1 MFKKSFKFLFVLT
14 ILFTLF
20 MVSSITAFATEN
32 IENFI
37 KLDKKRYTPNEDITI
52 TYNVNEDLK
61 VRAWIGVIPANIEH
75 GSEATNDMYDTTYQ
89 YVGENKSG
97 TITLKAPTNN
107 GVFDIRI
114 HDTGADGKELST
126 SIPFVVSDVPA
137 ILEIEPEKDEIYLNE
152 QVTADLT
159 IDNINEIAAEDI
171 KVKYDN
177 EKLNFLGFNEI
188 DGIKLVKSIENNSD
202 GELRLILAS
211 QGEANIINS
220 KKSLV
225 QLNFEGIQTGQAL
238 VDITNGRISDG
249 IEMEKGLE
257 DEECG
262 QAFILIKEANLTDV
276 NNSGEFTLLDLGI
289 DARHLGKDPSLDE
302 LSKYNTDISVNNAID
317 DDDLLEI
324 GRLML
329 ENINYQPNQY

>member
-20 MVSSITAFATEN
+20 MVSNITAFATEN
-32 IENFI
+32 NFI
-37 KLDKKRYTPNEDITI
+37 TLDKKIYKPDEDITI
-52 TYNVNEDLK
+52 TYNVVNSLGSGS
-61 VRAWIGVIPANIEH
+61 WIGLFSVDIPH
-75 GSEATNDMYDTTYQ
+75 GSEYVNDQHDIAFLYLNEVQSNT
-89 YVGENKSG
+89 V
-97 TITLKAPTNN
+97 TLKAPTTN
-107 GVFDIRI
+107 GTYDIRI
-114 HDTGADGKELST
+114 NNTDYNGKEVAT
-126 SIPFVVSDVPA
+126 SVPFVVSDVSA
-137 ILEIEPEKDEIYLNE
+137 ILEIEPEKYEIYLNE
-152 QVTADLT
+152 QITADLT
-159 IDNINEIAAEDI
+159 INNINEIAAEDI

-211 QGEANIINS
+211 QGEANIISS

-238 VDITNGRISDG
+238 VDITNGRVSDG

-329 ENINYQPNQY
+329 ENTNYQPNQY